1 MKAMST
7 STKGNHDVILTFNNV
22 LNLQNSTT

>member
-1 MKAMST
+1 MKTMST

-22 LNLQNSTT
+22 LYLKNSKA